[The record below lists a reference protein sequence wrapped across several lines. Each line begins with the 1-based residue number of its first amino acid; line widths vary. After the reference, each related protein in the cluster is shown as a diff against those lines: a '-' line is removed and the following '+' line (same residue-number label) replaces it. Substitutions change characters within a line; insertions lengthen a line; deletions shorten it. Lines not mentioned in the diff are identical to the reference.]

1 MSTVWS
7 EDFNDYADTTAML
20 AVWTVTDPESVGTV
34 SLTSVRSLT
43 STGKSLRIQFTGV
56 TPGTYPAACKVRRT
70 VTGLLPG
77 QSYTMSLSVYDSGP
91 DYGAAHNIWSA
102 VTYSGTLDNFSGTV
116 TADSTGTATVYVAPG
131 VTSGNPTD
139 TMDFDGITLTPV
151 TGPLLTAV
159 LLDPALLY
167 VGGTLLGAIRGGLT
181 FAPNPKYEAFD
192 FDGSAMAVAGNDQ
205 LVDLDPTIS
214 GAIITVT
221 EDQLAVLE
229 PGSSTTTT
237 GTLTTLTPRAAHV
250 TIASGSLVTNVRAV
264 WRRVTGGFFQVR
276 FPLALCTQY
285 RITGKDKNE
294 PVLEVEFHARA
305 AAGTPMTSSY
315 ALDLIDA
322 A

>member
-20 AVWTVTDPESVGTV
+20 AVWTVDDPEAIGTV
-34 SLTSVRSLT
+34 SLTSVRSLI

-56 TPGTYPAACKVRRT
+56 TPGTYPAACAVSRT

-77 QSYTMSLSVYDSGP
+77 QSYTMALWVYDSGP
-91 DYGAAHNIWSA
+91 DYGGAHDTWSQVA
-102 VTYSGTLDNFSGTV
+102 FVEALDNFSETV
-116 TADSTGTATVYVAPG
+116 TADSTGTATITVAPG
-131 VTSGNPTD
+131 VTAGSPTD
-139 TMDFDGITLTPV
+139 TMDFDGISLSPV
-151 TGPLLTAV
+151 AGPALTAV

-167 VGGTLLGAIRGGLT
+167 VGGTLLGYTRGGLT
-181 FAPNPKYEAFD
+181 FAPNPKYDTFD
-192 FDGSAMAVAGNDQ
+192 FDGSAMAVAGQDQ
-205 LVDLDPTIS
+205 LVDLDPTLS

-221 EDQLAVLE
+221 ADQLAVLE
-229 PGSSTTTT
+229 PGSTTSTT
-237 GTLTTLTPRAAHV
+237 GTLTTLTPRAAHA
-250 TIASGSLVTNVRAV
+250 TIASGSLLTDVRAV
-264 WRRVTGGFFQVR
+264 WRRATGGYLQVR